1 VSEAEGNK
9 KNHRR
14 KVAAAVVLSA
24 IAVVAAVSVVLYLR
38 YKSTHITTDD
48 AFITGRVHTVA
59 FKVPGTVR
67 AVHVSD
73 NQLVNKGDLLI
84 ELDPADYEVRV
95 RKALSDLAEEEAKLS
110 EQEAGIE
117 AAKRRHSE
125 LMADV
130 EASKAELGLEE
141 ARLGQAEI
149 DIKRYESL
157 FKKEAV
163 SRERYQQMETDYT
176 VAKARVTAS
185 AKELARAEMA
195 LKAQEAVIKQA
206 RAARQSQLS
215 AVKQKEALLEAAR
228 LDLSY
233 TKVYAPSEGYVTRKS
248 IEVGNQV
255 QAEQPLMAVV
265 ALDDVWVVA
274 NYKETQLD
282 KVRPGQKVEI
292 EVDTYPGRTFT
303 GRVESIMAGT
313 GAVFSL
319 FPPENATGNYVKVV
333 QRVPVKILLDPRQDE
348 EHVLRVGMS
357 AVPTILVE

>member
-1 VSEAEGNK
+1 MAEPETNR

-24 IAVVAAVSVVLYLR
+24 IAVIAAISVVFYLR

-59 FKVPGTVR
+59 FKVPGTVK

-73 NQLVNKGDLLI
+73 NQLVNKGDLLL
-84 ELDPADYEVRV
+84 ELDPVDYEVRV
-95 RKALSDLAEEEAKLS
+95 QKALSDLAEEEAKLS
-110 EQEAGIE
+110 EQEAKVE
-117 AAKRRHSE
+117 AAESRHSE

-149 DIKRYESL
+149 DIRRYESL
-157 FKKEAV
+157 FKKDAV
-163 SRERYQQMETDYT
+163 PRERYQRTETDYT
-176 VAKARVTAS
+176 VAQARVTAS

-206 RAARQSQLS
+206 RASRKSQLS
-215 AVKQKEALLEAAR
+215 AIKQKEALLEAAR
-228 LDLSY
+228 LDLGY

-255 QAEQPLMAVV
+255 QAEQPVMALV

-282 KVRPGQKVEI
+282 KVRPGQKVKI
-292 EVDTYPGRTFT
+292 EVDTYPGKTFT
-303 GRVESIMAGT
+303 GQVESIMAGT

-319 FPPENATGNYVKVV
+319 FPPENATGNFVKVV
-333 QRVPVKILLDPRQDE
+333 QRIPVKILLDPGQDE
-348 EHVLRVGMS
+348 EHVLRIGMS
-357 AVPTILVE
+357 AVPTVLVE